1 MRTEHPVPAL
11 AGRVVRMCMF
21 KLKKKNTELK
31 IADDRLRHI
40 AFIMDGNGRWAKK
53 RGMPREYGHRAGA
66 ETFRRITAY
75 CKDIGIKIITV
86 YAFSTENWKRPKPE
100 VDSIMALLRKYIE
113 EAISDVDK
121 NRIRFIFIGDRSP
134 FSENIKSLMN
144 KLETMSKKYNDDYIL
159 NMAINYGGRDDIIHA
174 VNSLIASGVS
184 SVTEDD
190 ITGSLY
196 TKDTPPPDLII
207 RTANERRLSN
217 FLLWQAAYS
226 ELYFTETLWPDLSDR
241 DVDEAVTDF
250 YSRIRRYGGI

>member
-1 MRTEHPVPAL
+1 
-11 AGRVVRMCMF
+11 
-21 KLKKKNTELK
+21 
-31 IADDRLRHI
+31 
-40 AFIMDGNGRWAKK
+40 
-53 RGMPREYGHRAGA
+53 
-66 ETFRRITAY
+66 
-75 CKDIGIKIITV
+75 
-86 YAFSTENWKRPKPE
+86 
-100 VDSIMALLRKYIE
+100 MALLRKYID
-113 EAISDVDK
+113 EAIRDVEI
-121 NRIRFIFIGDRSP
+121 NRIRFIFIGDRSA
-134 FSENIKSLMN
+134 FSEDIKSLMN
-144 KLETMSKKYNDDYIL
+144 KLETVSQKYNNDYIL

-174 VNSLIASGVS
+174 VNSLIASGVT

-241 DVDEAVTDF
+241 DIDEAVDDF

>member
-1 MRTEHPVPAL
+1 MR
-11 AGRVVRMCMF
+11 MF
-21 KLKKKNTELK
+21 THKKKSPAPVITG
-31 IADDRLRHI
+31 DRLRHI

-53 RGMPREYGHRAGA
+53 RGMPREYGHKAGA
-66 ETFRRITAY
+66 ETFRRITGY

-86 YAFSTENWKRPKPE
+86 YAFSTENWKRPIHE
-100 VDSIMALLRKYIE
+100 VDTIMSLLLLYID
-113 EAISDVDK
+113 EAIKDADK
-121 NRIRFIFIGDRSP
+121 NRIRFIFIGDRSA
-134 FSENIKSLMN
+134 FSEIIKTQMN
-144 KLETMSKKYNDDYIL
+144 KLEAVTEKYNNDYIL
-159 NMAINYGGRDDIIHA
+159 NMAINYGGRDDIVHA
-174 VNSLIASGVS
+174 VNSLIASGKK

-241 DVDEAVTDF
+241 DIDEAVADF

>member
-1 MRTEHPVPAL
+1 MY
-11 AGRVVRMCMF
+11 MF
-21 KLKKKNTELK
+21 KHKNK
-31 IADDRLRHI
+31 NPAPAIAGDRLRHI

-53 RGMPREYGHRAGA
+53 RGMPREYGHKAGA
-66 ETFRRITAY
+66 ETFRRITGH

-86 YAFSTENWKRPKPE
+86 YAFSTENWKRPTHE
-100 VDSIMALLRKYIE
+100 VDMIMSLLLLYID
-113 EAISDVDK
+113 EAIKDADK
-121 NRIRFIFIGDRSP
+121 NRIRFIFIGDRCA
-134 FSENIKSLMN
+134 FSEIIKTQMN
-144 KLETMSKKYNDDYIL
+144 KLETVTEKYNDEYIL
-159 NMAINYGGRDDIIHA
+159 NMAINYGGRDDIVHA
-174 VNSLIASGVS
+174 VNSLIASGKT

-226 ELYFTETLWPDLSDR
+226 ELYFTETLWPDLSDH
-241 DVDEAVTDF
+241 DIDEAVADF